1 MLKRAVA
8 ATFSPKPRR
17 MRGVGLI
24 EVLLTIVITSFGLIG
39 LVALSGRMTVSEME
53 SLQRT
58 HALTL
63 LTSMT
68 QRLEANVTDA
78 ASYVTTAPLG
88 TDDTQPTNCSTL
100 STPTMAQQDAC
111 EWSNALKGAA
121 EKNAGGNAI
130 GAMLGARGCIEVAQ
144 TEQLATCRPAI
155 YRITVAWQG
164 LSATTA
170 PNLSCGAT
178 LYGADDA
185 VRRTVSAQVTRPLFG
200 C

>member
-1 MLKRAVA
+1 MLKRHSIPV
-8 ATFSPKPRR
+8 PRPAR
-17 MRGVGLI
+17 GERGVGLI

-68 QRLEANVTDA
+68 QRMQANVALAGD
-78 ASYVTTAPLG
+78 YVTTSPIG
-88 TDDTQPTNCSTL
+88 TGDTQPTSCATL
-100 STPTMAQQDAC
+100 TTPTMAQQDAC

-121 EKNAGGNAI
+121 EKSGGNAV
-130 GAMLGARGCIEVAQ
+130 GAMLGARGCIETVQ
-144 TEQLATCRPAI
+144 TTDPSVCRPAV

-164 LSATTA
+164 LSATSV
-170 PNLSCGAT
+170 PSLSCGST
-178 LYGADDA
+178 LYGSDDA
-185 VRRTVSAQVTRPLFG
+185 VRRTVSAQVTQPLFG